1 MRPGRRSRVDAKLL
15 LTSMSLPR
23 HRSGLSGPEHPDSGR
38 TIIRRH
44 RQNHPDAFRRGGG
57 TPRLD
62 GGRSARPMWR
72 SCCPRPGRGSSA
84 RLRCRST
91 MSGDPLVTPASHAS
105 CWVDRFALSH
115 DARRTGPVVRG
126 PDLARDDRNPR
137 TPSAS
142 EAVAGRPGCGTA
154 KTRMLLQPT
163 TNARGPPTHLGH
175 TQRSGR
181 CFRSY
186 QGKYR
191 SAVQP
196 PRSINLGLPKP
207 VNAQMRRRI
216 FRRQDV
222 AFGRPSPRRQGS
234 GRRPDLCDRRGPC
247 TCPGRTVSVLC
258 ETTRVGAIPQLAA
271 ITTVEPSSVTDG

>member
-38 TIIRRH
+38 TTIRRH

-126 PDLARDDRNPR
+126 PDLVKGRSKPEDTERVG
-137 TPSAS
+137 SG
-142 EAVAGRPGCGTA
+142 GRPS
-154 KTRMLLQPT
+154 RV
-163 TNARGPPTHLGH
+163 RD
-175 TQRSGR
+175 SED
-181 CFRSY
+181 
-186 QGKYR
+186 
-191 SAVQP
+191 
-196 PRSINLGLPKP
+196 
-207 VNAQMRRRI
+207 
-216 FRRQDV
+216 QDV
-222 AFGRPSPRRQGS
+222 APADDKCSRSPDALGAHPALWKMFPVLSGQVQVSGPTPAVDQPRSSETRQCPDATSDLPAARCRVRSAESSQTGKRPSS
-234 GRRPDLCDRRGPC
+234 RP
-247 TCPGRTVSVLC
+247 V
-258 ETTRVGAIPQLAA
+258 
-271 ITTVEPSSVTDG
+271 